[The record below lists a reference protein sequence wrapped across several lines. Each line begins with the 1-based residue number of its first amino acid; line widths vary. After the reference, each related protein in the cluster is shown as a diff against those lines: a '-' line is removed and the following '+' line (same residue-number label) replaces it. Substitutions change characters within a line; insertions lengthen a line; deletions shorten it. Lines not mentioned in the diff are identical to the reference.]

1 MPNSQGRGHPV
12 VHSAIED
19 YFHEIFPQDL
29 NSMNTVFGGRV
40 MELADRVASVAARRH
55 TGAPFVAT
63 LQVDS
68 MRFHQPAYR
77 GETLLFKASVNR
89 VWRTSMEIGVAVHAH
104 DYERDLSRHIVSAY
118 FTFVALDQATRRP
131 IPILPVIPETSEQH
145 RRYLEAD
152 KRRQHRRELL
162 Q

>member
-1 MPNSQGRGHPV
+1 MPSSHAGIPV
-12 VHSAIED
+12 AHSAIED

-40 MELADRVASVAARRH
+40 MELADRVAAVAARRH
-55 TGAPFVAT
+55 SGQLFVAT

-89 VWRTSMEIGVAVHAH
+89 VWNTSMEIGVAVHAH
-104 DYERDLSRHIVSAY
+104 DCERDLLRHIVSAY
-118 FTFVALDQATRRP
+118 FTFVALDQASRRP
-131 IPILPVIPETSEQH
+131 VPIRPVIPETPEQH
-145 RRYLEAD
+145 RRYAD
-152 KRRQHRRELL
+152 ADRRRQHRREQLG
-162 Q
+162 